1 MNSRTSLRI
10 LLGTLAMLL
19 SNLCVSAKD
28 QSKKPNILFI
38 FADDQCFSTVA
49 SLGNPEIETPNL
61 DRIARQGVTFTHAY
75 NQGSWSGAVCVA
87 SRTMLNTGRFIW
99 HAHAVYGSSE
109 KERQEGRF
117 WSEYMKKAGYDT
129 YMTGKWHVRAKAE
142 KAFDFASHV
151 RGGMPNQTKEGYNRP
166 IEGQPDPWSPY
177 DKKFG
182 GFWAGGKHWSE
193 VVADDAVGFLQ
204 QAKKRDNPFFMYI
217 AFNAPHD
224 PRQSPKEFVDRYPLE
239 KISVPA
245 NYLPEYPFKD
255 EMGCSAG
262 LRDEKLAPF
271 PRTEYAVKVNRQEYY
286 AIITHMDQ
294 QIGRI
299 LDALKETGKAD
310 NTFIFYS
317 ADHGLAVGQHGL
329 MGKQNMFDHSVRVP
343 LMVVGPGIAPG
354 KKIAAPV
361 YLQDIM
367 PSTLELA
374 GVEKPGH
381 VEFKSLF
388 PLISGERDSNY
399 DAIYGGYLQLQRMV
413 TWGDYKLILYPKA
426 KKSLLF
432 DIKQD
437 PMELKDLSGDEQHQA
452 TAKRLFARL
461 LELQKET
468 GDSLDLT
475 VVFPELNA
483 T

>member
-1 MNSRTSLRI
+1 MT
-10 LLGTLAMLL
+10 
-19 SNLCVSAKD
+19 
-28 QSKKPNILFI
+28 
-38 FADDQCFSTVA
+38 
-49 SLGNPEIETPNL
+49 
-61 DRIARQGVTFTHAY
+61 
-75 NQGSWSGAVCVA
+75 
-87 SRTMLNTGRFIW
+87 
-99 HAHAVYGSSE
+99 E
-109 KERQEGRF
+109 KLTE
-117 WSEYMKKAGYDT
+117 
-129 YMTGKWHVRAKAE
+129 AE
-142 KAFDFASHV
+142 
-151 RGGMPNQTKEGYNRP
+151 
-166 IEGQPDPWSPY
+166 
-177 DKKFG
+177 
-182 GFWAGGKHWSE
+182 
-193 VVADDAVGFLQ
+193 
-204 QAKKRDNPFFMYI
+204 
-217 AFNAPHD
+217 
-224 PRQSPKEFVDRYPLE
+224 
-239 KISVPA
+239 
-245 NYLPEYPFKD
+245 
-255 EMGCSAG
+255 
-262 LRDEKLAPF
+262 RDEKLAPF

-299 LDALKETGKAD
+299 LDALQESGKAD

-354 KKIAAPV
+354 KQIAAPV

-374 GVEKPGH
+374 DVEKPDH

-388 PLISGERDSNY
+388 PLISGKRDSNY
-399 DAIYGGYLQLQRMV
+399 AAIYGGYLQLQRMV

-426 KKSLLF
+426 KKALLF

-437 PMELKDLSGDEQHQA
+437 PMEMKDLCGDEQHQA

-475 VVFPELNA
+475 GVFPALNA